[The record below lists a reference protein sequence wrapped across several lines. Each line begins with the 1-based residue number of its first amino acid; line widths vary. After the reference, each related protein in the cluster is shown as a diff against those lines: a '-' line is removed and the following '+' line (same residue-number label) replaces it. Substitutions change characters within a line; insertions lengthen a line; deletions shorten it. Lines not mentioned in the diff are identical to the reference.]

1 MSTTVL
7 LALLACLLIAAKFAG
22 WVCHRLHIPAVL
34 GQLLVGVIVGPSL
47 LGWVQINGTL
57 DSFANLGV
65 IILMFIA
72 GMETDM
78 QQMRKVGGAAFVS
91 ALLGVICPF
100 VVGTVF
106 ALALHYSLPVSLF
119 LGTLLTATSVS
130 ISAETLKDLKQLT
143 SKEGTTILG
152 AAVIDD
158 VLGLIVLSII
168 LAFTLGQN
176 PTWAILK
183 MVLYFPL
190 AYVLGYFGFPLLSR
204 WLPKVLA
211 LEARIGLIF
220 ALVLL
225 YAWSAAELGS
235 VAAITGAYMAGILVS
250 RTEMREWVH
259 DGLSKMGYSFFV
271 PLFFVYAGIEAN
283 FRVMLQVP
291 PLLLVGFVVIAV
303 VTKVIGCG
311 GGALSCRFRP
321 LEALKVGVGM
331 ISRGEVALITATIGL
346 QARLIDPSLF
356 SIVILIA
363 LITTLVT
370 PLLLK
375 LVYLIPAPA
384 AAVVEQI
391 EQQIEHIEQQLEQQI
406 EQMTHPIMEQLEH
419 VAHPVAEQIEHIAYP
434 DEGLHL
440 QEESHVS

>member
-1 MSTTVL
+1 VS
-7 LALLACLLIAAKFAG
+7 
-22 WVCHRLHIPAVL
+22 
-34 GQLLVGVIVGPSL
+34 
-47 LGWVQINGTL
+47 GTL

-72 GMETDM
+72 GIETDM
-78 QQMRKVGGAAFVS
+78 KQMRTVGGAAFVS
-91 ALLGVICPF
+91 ALMGVICPF
-100 VVGTVF
+100 IVGTAF
-106 ALALHYSLPVSLF
+106 ALALHYTLPVSLF

-130 ISAETLKDLKQLT
+130 ISAETLKDLKKLT

-158 VLGLIVLSII
+158 VLGLIVLSLI

-176 PTWAILK
+176 PTWAIVK
-183 MVLYFPL
+183 MVLYFPV
-190 AYVLGYFGFPLLSR
+190 AYVLGYYGFPLLSR
-204 WLPKVLA
+204 WLPKLLA

-225 YAWSAAELGS
+225 YAWSAQELGN

-250 RTEMREWVH
+250 RTEMRDWVH

-271 PLFFVYAGIEAN
+271 PLFFVYAGIQAN

-291 PLLLVGFVVIAV
+291 PLLLIGFVVIAV
-303 VTKVIGCG
+303 VTKVVGCG

-346 QARLIDPSLF
+346 QAGLIDAPLF

-375 LVYLIPAPA
+375 LVYLIPAPTA
-384 AAVVEQI
+384 KAV
-391 EQQIEHIEQQLEQQI
+391 
-406 EQMTHPIMEQLEH
+406 
-419 VAHPVAEQIEHIAYP
+419 EQIEHIAHPVVEQIEHLTHP